1 VSSLVEISKAVT
13 AEKKR
18 KEQQFGL
25 ANNAFG
31 ATAGALATRSVYRE
45 KRALHLHD
53 REKRYQAKVVGRQQK
68 ASDKA
73 AARFRAGKPIYGPIK
88 TAREAISA
96 RTPKAVKRYA
106 APAAVAGAVGMQL
119 VNAGADA
126 QSAQYFARELAT
138 GPKKSRSASGGQ
150 QGKVGKSLEVS
161 KKFRSYD
168 PESDRRHRLGIYEGL
183 GAVGAAG
190 GAGYAG
196 KDVYERVKAVPK
208 GTRKAKVSAIWARN
222 RKVAGGAGAA
232 VLAGTGA
239 VAARRSYLRD
249 RNQPWT

>member
-1 VSSLVEISKAVT
+1 MSSLVEISKAIS

-31 ATAGALATRSVYRE
+31 AAAGAVGTKAVYNQARE
-45 KRALHLHD
+45 KHYPERVKATTL
-53 REKRYQAKVVGRQQK
+53 RRQQK

-73 AARFRAGKPIYGPIK
+73 ARRFTQGKNIYTPMQRAGAQVRRVTSKV
-88 TAREAISA
+88 
-96 RTPKAVKRYA
+96 PKKYA
-106 APAAVAGAVGMQL
+106 APLGIGAAVGSQL

-126 QSAQYFARELAT
+126 QSAAYFGRELAT
-138 GPKKSRSASGGQ
+138 GPRKSRSASGGQ
-150 QGKVGKSLEVS
+150 SSKVGKNLAYSDVN

-183 GAVGAAG
+183 AGVGAAG

-196 KDVYERVKAVPK
+196 KDVYERYHAIPK
-208 GTRKAKVSAIWARN
+208 GARKAKAEAMWLRN
-222 RKVAGGAGAA
+222 RKVAGGAGVA